1 MIVLTIIMIRIKMI
15 KRKKIAFSVQIVN
28 VLLVELVLT
37 NVYLVLTQIQ
47 SELFL
52 LVHVLQMVTMIPLRL
67 VNQLHITV

>member
-1 MIVLTIIMIRIKMI
+1 MI